1 MRFGLITPI
10 VTQFPGRHAA
20 WERNAGAEELRRIAA
35 AADRLGYHHLTCS
48 DHVGIATNVAKVRG
62 HTYYDPFSTLG
73 FFAAVTRRI
82 RLVTHVLVLPYYHP
96 LEVAK
101 RLGTLDRLSGG
112 RVIAGVGVGTLR
124 EEFEL
129 LGIDFEGR
137 GERYEDAL
145 RALRASLGKQ
155 RPEYHGSFYDF
166 GDVIIDPAAVQER
179 LPLWIGG
186 HTPRSLRRALLY
198 GDGWDPFGL
207 SHDQLLTLLARARG
221 WREWG
226 ERASPLELVLS
237 PEELFDLRTAPG
249 RDAAQRAVDRYA
261 DLGATIL
268 NVRFRHD
275 SLDDYLEQLEVLSAQ
290 LDRPTQ
296 QS

>member
-1 MRFGLITPI
+1 MRIGLITPI
-10 VTQFPGRHAA
+10 VTLFPGRHAA
-20 WERNAGAEELRRIAA
+20 WERDAAGDDLRRIAE

-48 DHVGIATNVAKVRG
+48 DHVAIPAEVAKIRG
-62 HTYYDPFSTLG
+62 GTYYDPFSTLG
-73 FFAAVTRRI
+73 FVAAVTRRI

-101 RLGTLDRLSGG
+101 RIGTLDRLSGG

-137 GERYEDAL
+137 GERYADAL
-145 RALRASLGKQ
+145 RALRASLGKE
-155 RPEYHGSFYDF
+155 RPEYRGTHYDF
-166 GDVIIDPAAVQER
+166 RDVIIEPSGVR
-179 LPLWIGG
+179 GHVPLWLGG

-207 SHDQLLTLLARARG
+207 TYEQLRSLLERARG
-221 WREWG
+221 WREWR
-226 ERASPLELVLS
+226 ERRSPVELILS
-237 PEELFDLRTAPG
+237 PEELFDVRTAAG
-249 RDAAQRAVDRYA
+249 LRAAEDAIERYA
-261 DLGATIL
+261 GLGAGVL

-275 SLDDYLEQLEVLSAQ
+275 SLDDYLAQLETLSSR
-290 LDRPTQ
+290 LDRPRP